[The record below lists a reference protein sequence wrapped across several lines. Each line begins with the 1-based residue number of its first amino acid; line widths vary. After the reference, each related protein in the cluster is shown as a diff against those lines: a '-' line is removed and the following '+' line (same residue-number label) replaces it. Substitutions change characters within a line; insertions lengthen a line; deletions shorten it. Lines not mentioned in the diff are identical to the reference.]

1 MYRLKLAGVKDRNIR
16 RILKN
21 FKNYDDIFKL
31 DRNILNK
38 YIGVSESDKV
48 YSSLK
53 INLDEEM
60 DNLRKKGIK
69 ILSIQDKDYPLE
81 LKNIAQPP
89 LFLYY
94 KGNINLLKN
103 KKIGIVGTRKPTKY
117 GKICCEKLVRE
128 LVENEIT
135 TVSGLALGIDSICH
149 KITLQCKGNTIAV
162 VGSGLD
168 VVYPKENKNLWG
180 EIAKKG
186 LLISEYPIN
195 TQPMPYNFPLRNR
208 IIVGLSRGILV
219 VESRKR
225 GGSLITAEIALDEN
239 RYIFAIPGDIF
250 SPCSEGTNKLI
261 SESSGKLVTS
271 GYEILEEYGWNKD
284 KITSDKK
291 LNLTDYELKIYNVLS
306 IEKNLDEIMLETSMK
321 AGEILSILMEL
332 EVKNIVCSLP
342 GGKYRRKM

>member
-16 RILKN
+16 KILNN
-21 FKNYDDIFKL
+21 FKNYDEIFKL
-31 DRNILNK
+31 DKNILSR
-38 YIGVSESDKV
+38 YIGVSECEKV
-48 YSSLK
+48 YRSLE
-53 INLDEEM
+53 INLKNEIESLEE
-60 DNLRKKGIK
+60 KGIK
-69 ILSIQDKDYPLE
+69 ILSIEDKNYPIE

-94 KGNINLLKN
+94 KGNINLLKSR
-103 KKIGIVGTRKPTKY
+103 KLGIVGTRKPTTY
-117 GKICCEKLVRE
+117 GKVSCEKFVRE
-128 LVENEIT
+128 LVENDIT

-168 VVYPKENKNLWG
+168 IVYPKENKRLWD
-180 EIAKKG
+180 EIAKNG
-186 LLISEYPIN
+186 LLISEYPLK

-208 IIVGLSRGILV
+208 IIVGLSRGVLV
-219 VESRKR
+219 VESRKK

-239 RYIFAIPGDIF
+239 RDVYAIPGDIF

-261 SESSGKLVTS
+261 EESKGKLVTNA
-271 GYEILEEYGWNKD
+271 YEILEEYGWNNNGN
-284 KITSDKK
+284 IVNKK

-306 IEKNLDEIMLETSMK
+306 IEKNLDEIILETSMQ

-332 EVKNIVCSLP
+332 EVKNIICSLP
-342 GGKYRRKM
+342 GGKYRRKL